1 MSDVARENKRG
12 GRVQSSWYQ
21 KKTGSLKAGA
31 IEVEA
36 NNMLWSAGAISDPQ
50 SGCTGLD
57 AEDRVHGERRVN
69 TFAPHEDM
77 SWNYA

>member
-1 MSDVARENKRG
+1 MLQEKTKEVG
-12 GRVQSSWYQ
+12 GYNPPGIR

-31 IEVEA
+31 IEVQA
-36 NNMLWSAGAISDPQ
+36 NNMLWSAGVISDPL
-50 SGCTGLD
+50 SGRTGLD